1 MNATANATAD
11 CREPALKSR
20 RTWLTTGVAAL
31 AACGATFLLTTNQPA
46 EANATAFTAA
56 QAQTS
61 IAVVDVDAAI
71 NGSQQGQAL
80 KSAGQALTDEY
91 NALIKSLQDQIQQ
104 EQAAAN
110 QMNKESKAFRE
121 KRREII
127 ALNARGQGLQQ
138 AREAELAEFQR
149 DQYLTAFRSMQAAVN
164 QVAQDK
170 GIAIV
175 VRKNTVSIPDNID
188 QANPQQ
194 VGAILGG
201 QSVLFVSPEADI
213 MTDVIS
219 AMNAAFGQGNGG
231 GN

>member
-1 MNATANATAD
+1 MTATAD
-11 CREPALKSR
+11 CREPAQKSR
-20 RTWLTTGVAAL
+20 RAWLTTGVAAL
-31 AACGATFLLTTNQPA
+31 AACGATFLLTTNQSA
-46 EANATAFTAA
+46 EANATSFSSA
-56 QAQTS
+56 QAATT
-61 IAVVDVDAAI
+61 IAVIDVDAAI

-80 KSAGQALTDEY
+80 KASGQALTDEY
-91 NALIKSLQDQIQQ
+91 NALIKALQDQIQQ

-110 QMNKESKAFRE
+110 QMNKESKAFRD

-164 QVAQDK
+164 QVAKDK

-175 VRKNTVSIPDNID
+175 IRKNTVTIPDNID

-201 QSVLFVSPEADI
+201 QSTLFVAPEADI
-213 MTDVIS
+213 TTDVIS
-219 AMNAAFGQGNGG
+219 AMNAAFGG
-231 GN
+231 GNAGGNQ